1 MTKTLETI
9 EDLKTVKLEKD
20 TWILEVPAEVCAR
33 EGFAEGTLV
42 SLTIKNSGIQ
52 ASFIKP
58 PAQKLQQISKKLLE
72 KNRKLYGELK
82 QLGD

>member
-1 MTKTLETI
+1 MAKTLETT
-9 EDLKTVKLEKD
+9 EELKTVKLEKD
-20 TWILEVPAEVCAR
+20 TWILEVPAEVCER
-33 EGFAEGTLV
+33 EGFADGTLV

-58 PAQKLQQISKKLLE
+58 PTQKLQQISKKLLK
-72 KNRKLYGELK
+72 KNRELYGELK